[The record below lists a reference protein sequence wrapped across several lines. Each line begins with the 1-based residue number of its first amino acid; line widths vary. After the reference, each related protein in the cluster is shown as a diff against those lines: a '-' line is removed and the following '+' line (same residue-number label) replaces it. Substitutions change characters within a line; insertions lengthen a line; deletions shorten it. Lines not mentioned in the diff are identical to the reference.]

1 MKLCIPLVYSLV
13 LAGSLGAQPG
23 GITRLSPPPALTG
36 NGLVEGTVINE
47 ITHVPVRKA
56 QVTLGSANAPPA
68 VTDATGRF
76 AFRNLGP
83 GMYWLQASHPL
94 FPQPARVTQSRPLSV
109 TLGQDEQK
117 HDLVIA
123 LTPGATISGR
133 VSDEDGKPL
142 AGCSVQALGF
152 QLGQPDRKLSA
163 WNSATSDSR
172 GQYRIS
178 ALPSG
183 RYYLMVQ
190 CQQTLPAP
198 HPLIRT
204 GPDVDLPQQRYT
216 LEFYPSPPEVSGAG
230 RFTLAAGAELRSIDF
245 QVRATPAVTVRGRFG
260 GDLEALRHNTWVQL
274 VPRDPLIGS
283 ILQYGCMVDARQNTF
298 RIEAVPPG
306 RYTLIAVAQDEARAY
321 QAKIPIDVGAQTP
334 VPVELAFL
342 SGSSFTGSIEF
353 EGDQP
358 QTLEN
363 AQVRL
368 MPMDSPSYSPTPFS
382 KVDKDRTF
390 ALSGVLPGRWRM
402 QVENVMGYVKN
413 LMVGDRPESPHGFNI
428 GPGPG
433 GVMRIVIGVKLAQI
447 EGTVTGNKPEG
458 ATNLWLMT
466 VPDDP
471 DQIAEGRIS
480 VTAVEGGGHFTLT
493 GLEPGKYRL
502 YAFAGIE
509 PSAVQQNPGVL
520 KPLEDRGVR
529 LKVEEGAQATAQVQ
543 IIPIGELLQAIQEQ
557 E

>member
-1 MKLCIPLVYSLV
+1 MKLCMPLASSLV
-13 LAGSLGAQPG
+13 LAGSLGAQPVV
-23 GITRLSPPPALTG
+23 ITRLSPLPALTG

-83 GMYWLQASHPL
+83 GTYWLQAAHPL
-94 FPQPARVTQSRPLSV
+94 FPQSARVTQSHPLSV

-133 VSDEDGKPL
+133 VLDEDGKPL

-178 ALPSG
+178 ALPGG

-190 CQQTLPAP
+190 CQQMLPAP
-198 HPLIRT
+198 HPLIHT

-216 LEFYPSPPEVSGAG
+216 LEFYPSPPEASGAG

-245 QVRATPAVTVRGRFG
+245 QVRTIATVTVRGRFG
-260 GDLEALRHNTWVQL
+260 GDLEALRHNPWVQL

-283 ILQYGCMVDARQNTF
+283 ILQYGCIVDTRRNTF

-321 QAKIPIDVGAQTP
+321 QAKIPIDIGAETP
-334 VPVELAFL
+334 VPMELAFL

-358 QTLEN
+358 QILEN

-368 MPMDSPSYSPTPFS
+368 MPTDSPFYSPSPFA
-382 KVDKDRTF
+382 KVDKDRAFT
-390 ALSGVLPGRWRM
+390 LSGVLPGRWRL
-402 QVENVMGYVKN
+402 QVENLMGYVKSF
-413 LMVGDRPESPHGFNI
+413 MVGDRSASPHGFNI
-428 GPGPG
+428 GPGSG
-433 GVMRIVIGVKLAQI
+433 GVMRIVIGVKLAQV
-447 EGTVTGNKPEG
+447 EGTVTGTKPEG
-458 ATNLWLMT
+458 ATNLWLMA

-493 GLEPGKYRL
+493 GLEPGRYRL
-502 YAFAGIE
+502 YAFAGVE
-509 PSAVQQNPGVL
+509 PGVMQQNPGLL
-520 KPLEDRGVR
+520 KLLEDRGIQ
-529 LKVEEGAQATAQVQ
+529 LDLEEGAQATTEVH